1 MLNSTWRYSLGV
13 SKVFC
18 SGNKLEEA
26 RGTISC
32 NCLLAPHPSR
42 GYRSKKAALENG
54 ESFKHFDFMFTSSLL
69 TPSFLS
75 WLTFEIQ

>member
-1 MLNSTWRYSLGV
+1 MLNSTWRYSL
-13 SKVFC
+13 STISIVFC

-26 RGTISC
+26 RGAISC

-54 ESFKHFDFMFTSSLL
+54 EGFNFQIF
-69 TPSFLS
+69 
-75 WLTFEIQ
+75 